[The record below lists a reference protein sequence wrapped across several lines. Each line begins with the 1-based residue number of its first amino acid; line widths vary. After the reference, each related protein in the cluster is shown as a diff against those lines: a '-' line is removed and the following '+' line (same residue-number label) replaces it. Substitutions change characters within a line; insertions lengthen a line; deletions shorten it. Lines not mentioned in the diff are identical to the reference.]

1 MTQYLL
7 LWNAPLDV
15 VYTSNDVIVAIYTS
29 YE

>member
-7 LWNAPLDV
+7 LWNAPLEV
-15 VYTSNDVIVAIYTS
+15 VYTSNNKIVAIYTS